1 MTDDAPAM
9 SSMRP
14 VATSR
19 GRLRATLISFVVVG
33 GVIGPIAPAA
43 AQPDAPQAIVGG
55 EFDHVVA
62 TNETWRSIGSRY
74 GVEAA
79 TLAALN
85 GSSAASPLR
94 AGRTLRIDNRHLV
107 PGTLADGI
115 VINLPQRML
124 FLKRDGRVV
133 GAYPVAAGRPSW
145 PTFIG
150 RFTVV
155 VQERDPVWDV
165 PPSIQEELRR
175 AGKKVVTHVP
185 PGPDNPLGKYWLGL
199 SEPNFGIHGTIA
211 PQSIF
216 RFETH
221 GCIRL
226 HPDDIADLWP
236 RVPVGTPGEVIYEP
250 VLVRVVD
257 GHVLLESHADV
268 YRRIADLE
276 AELHRTMMIA
286 GGRRLGAGAT
296 CPRRA
301 RWLYPRAR
309 RPAFT

>member
-1 MTDDAPAM
+1 MQMLGGAASARRLLAVTLLCLVAAW
-9 SSMRP
+9 SS
-14 VATSR
+14 
-19 GRLRATLISFVVVG
+19 VG
-33 GVIGPIAPAA
+33 WSTPAA
-43 AQPDAPQAIVGG
+43 ARQDAPQAIVGG
-55 EFDHVVA
+55 EFDHIVA
-62 TNETWRSIGSRY
+62 KNETWRSIGSRY
-74 GVEAA
+74 GTDAA

-85 GSSAASPLR
+85 GNSVTSPLR

-133 GAYPVAAGRPSW
+133 GAYPVSAGRPTW
-145 PTFIG
+145 PTFVG

-155 VQERDPVWDV
+155 TQERDPVWDV

-175 AGKKVVTHVP
+175 AGKKVVTRVL

-236 RVPVGTPGEVIYEP
+236 HAVVGTLGEVIYEP
-250 VLVRVVD
+250 VLVRLVD
-257 GHVLLESHADV
+257 GHVLLEAHADV

-276 AELHRTMMIA
+276 AELRGVIVAA
-286 GGRRLGAGAT
+286 GVVANVD
-296 CPRRA
+296 
-301 RWLYPRAR
+301 WLSAR
-309 RPAFT
+309 RTLGDHDGRPHAIEIAVISR